1 MNAPLTRTPTL
12 RRRERNPAESPRT
25 LSSERLFGP
34 AREVQ
39 IEHQG
44 EVYRLIRT
52 RNGRLLL
59 NK

>member
-1 MNAPLTRTPTL
+1 MNAPLTRTPPL
-12 RRRERNPAESPRT
+12 RRERTRTAAPRA
-25 LSSERLFGP
+25 LSSERLFGT